1 MKMRT
6 EKTNRNCNSIRRS
19 MGRTLTDMKFKRL
32 TPSIARADMKFNRI
46 KLTIV
51 RVSWKHRIS
60 AAFEDKTQVLTVNVS
75 PGASERVL
83 YWP

>member
-6 EKTNRNCNSIRRS
+6 EKTNRNCNSIRRN

-32 TPSIARADMKFNRI
+32 TTSIARADMKFNRI